1 VEVKLLLLAV
11 AVALVI
17 AVAVARTWVQT
28 DHEPV
33 KRERYRGWLGRE

>member
-28 DHEPV
+28 EQRPV
-33 KRERYRGWLGRE
+33 KRDRYRGWLGRE